1 MPSPRRPALRPPSMT
16 RRKWLLIPIDP
27 RTRNQWALVRHSV
40 SPLWGTRLGM
50 ILSKTL
56 IRSVKRNSSSVSET
70 SWTSLTFPVRRS
82 FMASETGARTYAF
95 WRLRE
100 DLGLRMDNDAHVRE
114 AVRLDVSRVC
124 GPAHLH
130 HLHGGLHLAVRALD
144 KSQADHPV
152 THVLHEAVARR
163 PRALVLALRSH
174 DRRSPGLSDLIA

>member
-1 MPSPRRPALRPPSMT
+1 MTSTRRTRIRAPSMT

-56 IRSVKRNSSSVSET
+56 IWSVKRNSSSVSE
-70 SWTSLTFPVRRS
+70 TSLTFPVRRS

-95 WRLRE
+95 WRLCE

-114 AVRLDVSRVC
+114 AVRLDVSRVR

-130 HLHGGLHLAVRALD
+130 HLHGGLYLAVRALD

-152 THVLHEAVARR
+152 TYVLHEAIARR
-163 PRALVLALRSH
+163 PWVLILDLRSH

>member
-1 MPSPRRPALRPPSMT
+1 MPSTRRTRIRSPSRT

-40 SPLWGTRLGM
+40 SPWGGTRLGM

-95 WRLRE
+95 WRLCE

-114 AVRLDVSRVC
+114 AVRLDVSRVR
-124 GPAHLH
+124 GPAPLH
-130 HLHGGLHLAVRALD
+130 HPHGALYLAVPALD
-144 KSQADHPV
+144 TPQPDPPH
-152 THVLHEAVARR
+152 
-163 PRALVLALRSH
+163 
-174 DRRSPGLSDLIA
+174 